1 MVVTIIVSIMLF
13 DFELFIVTVCLSVI
27 VLDVCSGIV
36 NRITVECSLNGL
48 AAFHNDCSSSVR
60 FVCYVTMVIE
70 IYTLLLFL

>member
-1 MVVTIIVSIMLF
+1 VLF
-13 DFELFIVTVCLSVI
+13 DFELFIVCLSVI
-27 VLDVCSGIV
+27 VLDVCSGNV
-36 NRITVECSLNGL
+36 NTNNRITVECPLNGL